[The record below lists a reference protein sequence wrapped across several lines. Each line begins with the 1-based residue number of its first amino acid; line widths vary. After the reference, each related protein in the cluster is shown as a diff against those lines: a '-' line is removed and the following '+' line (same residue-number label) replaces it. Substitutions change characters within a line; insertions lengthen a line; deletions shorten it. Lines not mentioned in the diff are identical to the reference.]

1 MYRTEDIY
9 EFSFSNEVSQEGI
22 TELEKICESYSIQT
36 GRASSG
42 ATIDPTEFEEGET
55 SSSFYLDSTYGE
67 FKKSLLAVYEAF
79 GDYDVFIIFGGDTD
93 DLTMEVRATFRDGAI
108 EYSQENFEENGEVP
122 TNINCIVEVNFEY
135 IGNIETEI
143 DKFVNSLTP
152 QD

>member
-1 MYRTEDIY
+1 
-9 EFSFSNEVSQEGI
+9 
-22 TELEKICESYSIQT
+22 
-36 GRASSG
+36 
-42 ATIDPTEFEEGET
+42 
-55 SSSFYLDSTYGE
+55 
-67 FKKSLLAVYEAF
+67 
-79 GDYDVFIIFGGDTD
+79 
-93 DLTMEVRATFRDGAI
+93 MEVRATFRDGAI